1 MVRDTGFLYGRVC
14 ANDFILWK
22 KTKQQT
28 HKKQQLKKKT
38 RRSVV
43 LRGEYILQMISDS
56 ITLGKYLNKYHRR
69 FVIWI
74 QHTF

>member
-1 MVRDTGFLYGRVC
+1 MEEYVQMISFC
-14 ANDFILWK
+14 K
-22 KTKQQT
+22 
-28 HKKQQLKKKT
+28 KKQKTTKNNLKKKT

-69 FVIWI
+69 FVI
-74 QHTF
+74 